1 VVEQGMDIG
10 KIGRTL
16 AAAIAE
22 AAVGHGEARP
32 R

>member
-1 VVEQGMDIG
+1 MDIG

-16 AAAIAE
+16 TAAIAE